1 MKSLLVLISSILF
14 SANAVA
20 CYSQAVSVY
29 TQAMNERRH
38 DNIHVYNEAVQ
49 LKAGQS
55 YDSYGVIFE
64 YEQDVLIFEGSS
76 EFMSGFGVEAIVL
89 EPNTCRLIEMVQV
102 YAE

>member
-1 MKSLLVLISSILF
+1 MKSLLLVLSSLLF
-14 SANAVA
+14 STNLMA
-20 CYSQAVSVY
+20 CYSQALSVY
-29 TQAMNERRH
+29 TSAMNERRH
-38 DNIHVYNEAVQ
+38 DNIHVYKEAVQ
-49 LKAGQS
+49 LNAGQS
-55 YDSYGVIFE
+55 YETYGVVFE

>member
-1 MKSLLVLISSILF
+1 MKSALLLLSSLLF
-14 SANAVA
+14 STNVLA
-20 CYSQAVSVY
+20 CYSQAVSIY
-29 TQAMNERRH
+29 TETMNERRH
-38 DNIHVYNEAVQ
+38 DNIHVYKEAVQ
-49 LKAGQS
+49 LKSGQS
-55 YDSYGVIFE
+55 YETYGVVFE